1 MKLSA
6 RSEYGLLALI
16 DLATA
21 FGARPVPT
29 RELAANRAIPPA
41 FLEQLLADL
50 RRAGLVTA
58 VRGARG
64 GFVLARDPRTI
75 SALDI
80 VQALEGPVAP
90 SVCSGEA
97 CTRGSGCAAADV
109 WAEVSGAVRD
119 ALASFTLDVLAQDQ
133 RRLDGLHRDPEL
145 VGAIPSGTATSQP
158 GRAPSPPTQGRTP

>member
-16 DLATA
+16 DLAAA
-21 FGARPVPT
+21 FGGGPVPT
-29 RELAANRAIPPA
+29 RELAEGRAIPPA

-50 RRAGLVTA
+50 RRAGLVRA

-64 GFVLARDPRTI
+64 GFVLARHPRAI

-80 VQALEGPVAP
+80 VEALEGPVAP

-97 CTRGSGCAAADV
+97 CTREPGCAAADV

-119 ALASFTLDVLAQDQ
+119 ALAGFTLERLAEDQ
-133 RRLDGLHRDPEL
+133 QRLDRVRGA
-145 VGAIPSGTATSQP
+145 VGSTRLASSAAVDGQYGRIVPTSEH
-158 GRAPSPPTQGRTP
+158 GRAT